1 MSLPAATIGGGSSP
15 VHARNEADFYP
26 TPPECT
32 VALCK
37 RFSGLLPQVIWE
49 PACGDGAISRVLEAF
64 GFSVHSTDLHD
75 RGYGEAGVDFLAA
88 PDVYR
93 SVITNP
99 PFALAEQFIRKAR
112 QANKP
117 FAMLLKAT
125 YWHAAS
131 RHALF
136 KETGPAVVCPM
147 LWRPNF
153 APERGSAPT
162 MDVCWTVWSSGPAA
176 ICQYEPLPRPTAED
190 MSILTTDKG
199 DIWK

>member
-1 MSLPAATIGGGSSP
+1 MSLPAATIGGGASP
-15 VHARNEADFYP
+15 VHERNEADFYP

-37 RFSGLLPQVIWE
+37 RFEGLFPRVVWE
-49 PACGDGAISRVLEAF
+49 PACGDGAISRVLEAW
-64 GFSVHSTDLHD
+64 GFSVASSDLHD
-75 RGYGEAGVDFLAA
+75 RGYGQDDIDFLAA
-88 PDVYR
+88 PVVIF

-112 QANKP
+112 EAGKP

-136 KETGPAVVCPM
+136 KETGPAYVCPL
-147 LWRPNF
+147 LWRPAM
-153 APERGSAPT
+153 APERGKSPT
-162 MDVCWTVWSSGPAA
+162 LDFCWTVWSSGPAV
-176 ICQYEPLPRPTAED
+176 ICQYEPLPRPTAQD

-199 DIWK
+199 DIFA